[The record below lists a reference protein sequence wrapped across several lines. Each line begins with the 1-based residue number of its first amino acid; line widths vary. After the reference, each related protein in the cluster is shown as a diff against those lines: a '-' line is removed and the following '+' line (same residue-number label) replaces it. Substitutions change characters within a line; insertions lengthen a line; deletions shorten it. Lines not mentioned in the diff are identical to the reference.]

1 MAASYGKNTAGC
13 LSGRVLAD
21 DFYVLAADLKFLRLH
36 LKKPK
41 TIFLPNYLL
50 FFSPVVAPVKRQD
63 QREGMNILQ
72 KKWKSTV
79 ACSEISS

>member
-41 TIFLPNYLL
+41 TIL
-50 FFSPVVAPVKRQD
+50 FA
-63 QREGMNILQ
+63 
-72 KKWKSTV
+72 
-79 ACSEISS
+79 